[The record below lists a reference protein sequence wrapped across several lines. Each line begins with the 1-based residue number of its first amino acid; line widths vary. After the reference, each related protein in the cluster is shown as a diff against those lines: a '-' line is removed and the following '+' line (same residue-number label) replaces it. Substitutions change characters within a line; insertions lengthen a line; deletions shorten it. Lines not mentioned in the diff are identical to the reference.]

1 MVPVALDV
9 IAILRRGAP
18 ALALAALFAATLSA
32 PARAISLTR
41 LEFLQESVK
50 TSGQSFVT
58 GFGIKAH
65 LAGGD
70 LDDGFVFVPGIEN
83 WKKVARLPELGVPE
97 LRQSDWWIGADLRYR
112 FGDPGGWTPYAGA
125 GLGINLIHNLV
136 TVGPQYGT
144 QETREESKK
153 PLAPNLLLGVDLPA
167 AGPIR
172 SSLEMSYHMVPDLK
186 QFKINFGFGYEFGHK
201 DEAIQ
206 Q

>member
-1 MVPVALDV
+1 MVPV
-9 IAILRRGAP
+9 IASHLRRGAP
-18 ALALAALFAATLSA
+18 ALALAALLATVLTV
-32 PARAISLTR
+32 PARAVSLTR

-58 GFGIKAH
+58 GFGLKAH

-70 LDDGFVFVPGIEN
+70 LDDGFVVVTGLEN

-125 GLGINLIHNLV
+125 GIGLNVIDNHV
-136 TVGPQYGT
+136 EVGPEFGT
-144 QETREESKK
+144 IETREDSSK
-153 PLAPNLLLGVDLPA
+153 PIAPNMLIGVDLPA
-167 AGPIR
+167 AGRIR
-172 SSLEMSYHMVPDLK
+172 SSIEASYHFVPDLK
-186 QFKINFGFGYEFGHK
+186 QFKINFGFGYEFGK
-201 DEAIQ
+201 KEAPIQ

>member
-1 MVPVALDV
+1 MVPV
-9 IAILRRGAP
+9 IASHLRRGAP
-18 ALALAALFAATLSA
+18 ALALAALLATVLTV
-32 PARAISLTR
+32 PARAVSLTR

-58 GFGIKAH
+58 GFGLKAH

-70 LDDGFVFVPGIEN
+70 LDDGFVVVTGLEN

-125 GLGINLIHNLV
+125 GIGLNVIDNHV
-136 TVGPQYGT
+136 EVGPQYGT
-144 QETREESKK
+144 IETRENSSK
-153 PLAPNLLLGVDLPA
+153 PIAPNLLIGVDLPA
-167 AGPIR
+167 AGRIR
-172 SSLEMSYHMVPDLK
+172 SSIEASYHFVPDLK
-186 QFKINFGFGYEFGHK
+186 QFKINFGIGYEFGAK
-201 DEAIQ
+201 KEAPIQ

>member
-1 MVPVALDV
+1 MVPVAFDV
-9 IAILRRGAP
+9 FALFRRGTP
-18 ALALAALFAATLSA
+18 VLALAALFAGL
-32 PARAISLTR
+32 PAVPAHAVSLTR

-58 GFGIKAH
+58 GFGLKAH

-70 LDDGFVFVPGIEN
+70 LDDGFVVVAGVED

-125 GLGINLIHNLV
+125 GVGLNVIHNYV
-136 TVGPQYGT
+136 EVGPQYGT
-144 QETREESKK
+144 IETRENSSK

-167 AGPIR
+167 AGRIR
-172 SSLEMSYHMVPDLK
+172 SCIEASYHFVPDLK
-186 QFKINFGFGYEFGHK
+186 QFKINFGFGYEFGK
-201 DEAIQ
+201 KAEAIQ

>member
-1 MVPVALDV
+1 MVPVVLEV

-18 ALALAALFAATLSA
+18 ALALAALLAGLHPI
-32 PARAISLTR
+32 PAHAISLTR

-97 LRQSDWWIGADLRYR
+97 LRQSDWWIGGDLRYR

-125 GLGINLIHNLV
+125 GLGLNIIHNYV
-136 TVGPQYGT
+136 EVGPQYGT
-144 QETREESKK
+144 IETREESSK

-172 SSLEMSYHMVPDLK
+172 SCIEASYHFVPDLK

-201 DEAIQ
+201 DDAAK
-206 Q
+206 